1 MNSPTQLA
9 TFAGGCFWC
18 LDAIFS
24 RLKGVEAV
32 AVGYI
37 GGTAPYPSYEAV
49 CEGRTGHAEAVQCR
63 FDPSQISYKTL
74 LEVFFSIHDPT
85 TLDRQGIDIGTQ
97 YRSAVFWHSVQQE
110 GEARAYLAQLN
121 STLPADHPAVTMLC
135 AATRFYPA
143 EAYHKNY
150 FATHPHLPY
159 CAALIAPKLAH
170 FTQAFSAIFK

>member
-1 MNSPTQLA
+1 
-9 TFAGGCFWC
+9 
-18 LDAIFS
+18 
-24 RLKGVEAV
+24 
-32 AVGYI
+32 
-37 GGTAPYPSYEAV
+37 
-49 CEGRTGHAEAVQCR
+49 
-63 FDPSQISYKTL
+63 
-74 LEVFFSIHDPT
+74 
-85 TLDRQGIDIGTQ
+85 
-97 YRSAVFWHSVQQE
+97 VQQE